1 MSLYHLTN
9 TEIAERL
16 AHALRAWRISPQG
29 AAMSQVDLAHKS
41 GIGLTPL
48 KRFEKTGAITLR
60 NLVALLR
67 ALNLLDGLETLVP
80 EPDAPG
86 PLALLAAEQKK
97 THRKRAPRTRTP
109 RASTSATRA
118 PRASTSA
125 MGAPRTSTSAA
136 SAPGAQ
142 PTSTPGTGKAPA
154 TPEGRNG

>member
-16 AHALRAWRISPQG
+16 AHAIRAWRISPQG
-29 AAMSQVDLAHKS
+29 AAMSQVDLAHKG

-48 KRFEKTGAITLR
+48 KRFETTGAITLR

-97 THRKRAPRTRTP
+97 THRKRAPRTSTP
-109 RASTSATRA
+109 RASTSAT
-118 PRASTSA
+118 
-125 MGAPRTSTSAA
+125 
-136 SAPGAQ
+136 
-142 PTSTPGTGKAPA
+142 STPGTAKAPA
-154 TPEGRNG
+154 APEDQNG

>member
-1 MSLYHLTN
+1 
-9 TEIAERL
+9 
-16 AHALRAWRISPQG
+16 
-29 AAMSQVDLAHKS
+29 MSQVDLAHKS

-97 THRKRAPRTRTP
+97 THRKRAPRTSTP
-109 RASTSATRA
+109 RASTSATSTSATSA

-125 MGAPRTSTSAA
+125 TSASTSA
-136 SAPGAQ
+136 
-142 PTSTPGTGKAPA
+142 TGP
-154 TPEGRNG
+154 

>member
-16 AHALRAWRISPQG
+16 AQAIRAWRVSPQG
-29 AAMSQVDLAHKS
+29 AALSQVELAHKS

-86 PLALLAAEQKK
+86 PLALLAAERKRTQ
-97 THRKRAPRTRTP
+97 RKRAPRAGTPRTNTTSTGTASTGTP
-109 RASTSATRA
+109 RAS
-118 PRASTSA
+118 
-125 MGAPRTSTSAA
+125 
-136 SAPGAQ
+136 
-142 PTSTPGTGKAPA
+142 KAP
-154 TPEGRNG
+154 TEPDSPHG

>member
-80 EPDAPG
+80 PPDAPG
-86 PLALLAAEQKK
+86 PLALLAAERKRTQ
-97 THRKRAPRTRTP
+97 RKRAPRTSTPSTSTASTGTP
-109 RASTSATRA
+109 RASKD
-118 PRASTSA
+118 
-125 MGAPRTSTSAA
+125 
-136 SAPGAQ
+136 
-142 PTSTPGTGKAPA
+142 PTGPDSHHG
-154 TPEGRNG
+154 

>member
-67 ALNLLDGLETLVP
+67 ALNVLDGLESLVP

-86 PLALLAAEQKK
+86 PLALLAAEQRK
-97 THRKRAPRTRTP
+97 THRKRAPRTSTP
-109 RASTSATRA
+109 RASTSAT
-118 PRASTSA
+118 S
-125 MGAPRTSTSAA
+125 APRTSTSTL
-136 SAPGAQ
+136 
-142 PTSTPGTGKAPA
+142 PTGTPGTGKARA
-154 TPEGRNG
+154 TPEDRNG

>member
-16 AHALRAWRISPQG
+16 AHAIRAWRISPQG

-67 ALNLLDGLETLVP
+67 ALNLLDRLETLVP

-97 THRKRAPRTRTP
+97 THRKRAPRTGRS
-109 RASTSATRA
+109 STGT
-118 PRASTSA
+118 
-125 MGAPRTSTSAA
+125 PRTSTPPA
-136 SAPGAQ
+136 
-142 PTSTPGTGKAPA
+142 STPRTGKAPA
-154 TPEGRNG
+154 TPDDRK